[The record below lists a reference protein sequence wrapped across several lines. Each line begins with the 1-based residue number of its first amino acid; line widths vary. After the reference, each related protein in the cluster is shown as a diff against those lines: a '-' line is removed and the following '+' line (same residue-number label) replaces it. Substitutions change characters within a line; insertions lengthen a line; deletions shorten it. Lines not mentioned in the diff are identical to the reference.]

1 MSTDPGT
8 SAGRFVEPD
17 RQMARTLGIL
27 NIVFAILLLL
37 GCNVWGG
44 GMSLLFALGAPLLD
58 KAIERERAEVERR
71 IEKLREEEQAS
82 PDEDEQADL
91 ARSREALE
99 RQVQQMPRFSKFA
112 EGFSSRE
119 SIAYLLIDQLLG
131 VPLNLAMI
139 VGGIG
144 IVSLQPWGR
153 TLTLWTMVLK
163 IVRLIPQELFYTIV
177 VAPQW
182 AKALSAF
189 IVSMMPPGQAPP
201 GFEAQITAI
210 YLGMYVG
217 MGVAI
222 LLLGPIYPAICIWLL
237 TRAKVKA
244 AFLRSQAFAPAPR

>member
-1 MSTDPGT
+1 MSTDPGPPT
-8 SAGRFVEPD
+8 GRFVEPD

-27 NIVFAILLLL
+27 NIVFGILLLL

-58 KAIERERAEVERR
+58 KAVEKERSELQRR
-71 IEKLREEEQAS
+71 VEKLQEEEQAS
-82 PDEDEQADL
+82 EDEDQRADL
-91 ARSREALE
+91 ARSRERLE
-99 RQVQQMPRFSKFA
+99 QQVRQMPHFSKFA
-112 EGFSSRE
+112 DGFSTRE
-119 SIAYLLIDQLLG
+119 SIAYLVIDQLLG

-144 IVSLQPWGR
+144 VVSLRPWGR

-163 IVRLIPQELFYTIV
+163 IVRLLPQELFYTIV

-182 AKALSAF
+182 ARALSGF

-201 GFEAQITAI
+201 GFEAQITAS

-222 LLLGPIYPAICIWLL
+222 LFLGPIYPAICIWLL
-237 TRAKVKA
+237 TRAKVKT
-244 AFLRSQAFAPAPR
+244 AFLRPQNLPPAPR